1 MQKLKRIARS
11 AAAAITGLA
20 ASLTVG
26 VTNALAAGGGS
37 GVNISANSSGLPGLT
52 QSETIVGALITLG
65 VIASVAGP
73 GAVGDGV
80 GGRQPLGESAGRRAR
95 QDRSARLVEQRGSV
109 RRRDGDRQLL
119 LQHRRADLMRSDEE
133 NREALGEVRARC
145 RWHQHP
151 RGVSP
156 VVPPAA

>member
-52 QSETIVGALITLG
+52 QTETIVGALITLG
-65 VIASVAGP
+65 VIASVGGLALS
-73 GAVGDGV
+73 AVV
-80 GGRQPLGESAGRRAR
+80 WALGNHSANPQVAGRGKTGVLVSSS
-95 QDRSARLVEQRGSV
+95 SAVLCGGAMAIVNFFFNIGAQI
-109 RRRDGDRQLL
+109 
-119 LQHRRADLMRSDEE
+119 
-133 NREALGEVRARC
+133 
-145 RWHQHP
+145 
-151 RGVSP
+151 
-156 VVPPAA
+156 

>member
-52 QSETIVGALITLG
+52 QSETIVGALIT
-65 VIASVAGP
+65 ARR
-73 GAVGDGV
+73 DRV
-80 GGRQPLGESAGRRAR
+80 GGRAWPCRRWCG
-95 QDRSARLVEQRGSV
+95 RSATT
-109 RRRDGDRQLL
+109 RRT
-119 LQHRRADLMRSDEE
+119 RRSPGA
-133 NREALGEVRARC
+133 ARPEC
-145 RWHQHP
+145 C
-151 RGVSP
+151 VSSSSA
-156 VVPPAA
+156 VLCGGAMAIVNFFFNIGAQI